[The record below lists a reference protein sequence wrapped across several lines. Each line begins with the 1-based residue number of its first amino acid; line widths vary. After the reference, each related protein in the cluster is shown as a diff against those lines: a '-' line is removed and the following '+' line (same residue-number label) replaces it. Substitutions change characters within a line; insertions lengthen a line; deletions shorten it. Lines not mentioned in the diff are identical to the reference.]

1 MLFSSS
7 AACFLAI
14 PGKRAALSGAKQ
26 GDAGLNLGNGNLMY
40 TVSQDSVS
48 KRHTLRWETYT
59 SFNMPKEV
67 KYASLGS
74 TIMSTAADRTLSFTY
89 GPEHQ
94 RVKQVVKLE
103 TNAPTSLM
111 GGTTW
116 YLHGSNNS
124 LLYEKEVKANGVTEH
139 RHYLQAA
146 GMTVALAVVR
156 SGTGVS
162 ATHANVRMRPTQLT
176 YYQQDHLGSIAL
188 VTDANGAVL
197 ERMAYDPWGKR
208 RFTTGL
214 ADKND
219 SIVGV
224 NTDRGYT
231 EHEHLDE
238 MGVIHMNGRLYDPL
252 VGRFMSADPYIQS
265 PENLQS
271 YNRFAYVM
279 NNPLAYTH
287 PSGYW
292 SWRKF
297 IRSAVMI
304 AAAVYLGPAV
314 SNYLLASWGA
324 TTASIG
330 ASAMM
335 TVAAGAISGAVAG
348 YAGGYLGV
356 IATGGNSAEARAA
369 GKSGAISGALF
380 GAAGGVGAA
389 DSVARYV
396 AHATAGCLS
405 AVAGGGKCGQGAVSA
420 AFDKWSTN
428 ATAGMDV
435 GNSVGGTIAR
445 GAAAMVAGGVG
456 SMLAGGKFANG
467 AETAA
472 YGFLFNEVQAIFKR
486 ETGQLTVRDKETG
499 KQAEGKFFSGTSS
512 KDQIP
517 AGEYSIL
524 EGRTGY
530 RLEPHDSIFGDD
542 MHDQTGRTLL
552 RLHGPG
558 GSIGCVTACDAS
570 SWSQVSGLIS
580 STSTSQAKL
589 LNLLL

>member
-1 MLFSSS
+1 L
-7 AACFLAI
+7 
-14 PGKRAALSGAKQ
+14 
-26 GDAGLNLGNGNLMY
+26 
-40 TVSQDSVS
+40 
-48 KRHTLRWETYT
+48 
-59 SFNMPKEV
+59 
-67 KYASLGS
+67 
-74 TIMSTAADRTLSFTY
+74 
-89 GPEHQ
+89 PEHQ

-156 SGTGVS
+156 RSGTGVS
-162 ATHANVRMRPTQLT
+162 TTQLT
-176 YYQQDHLGSIAL
+176 YYQQDHLGSIAV

-292 SWRKF
+292 SWKKF
-297 IRSAVMI
+297 RQAVIMI
-304 AAAVYLGPAV
+304 GVAVTLGPAA
-314 SNYLLASWGA
+314 SGYLYTTWGVTA
-324 TTASIG
+324 ATASIG
-330 ASAMM
+330 Q
-335 TVAAGAISGAVAG
+335 VIVVGAISGAVAG
-348 YAGGYLGV
+348 YAGGYLSV
-356 IATGGNSAEARAA
+356 IATGGTAAEARAA
-369 GKSGAISGALF
+369 GKSGAISGMLF
-380 GAAGGVGAA
+380 GAAGGVGDANSWSRLA
-389 DSVARYV
+389 
-396 AHATAGCLS
+396 AHATAGCVS
-405 AVAGGGKCGQGAVSA
+405 SVSGGGKCGEGAASA
-420 AFDKWSTN
+420 VFGKWTTN
-428 ATAGMDV
+428 AIGAPGMNDSPAELV
-435 GNSVGGTIAR
+435 AKGVAT
-445 GAAAMVAGGVG
+445 MVAGGVG
-456 SMLAGGKFANG
+456 SVIAGGKFESG

-472 YGFLFNEVQAIFKR
+472 YGYLFNA
-486 ETGQLTVRDKETG
+486 VRTRGWDAWDRGFAPKDTSNCGSPECKAGLLPAHSENRTNE
-499 KQAEGKFFSGTSS
+499 QIDRDLNRFSC
-512 KDQIP
+512 
-517 AGEYSIL
+517 EL
-524 EGRTGY
+524 
-530 RLEPHDSIFGDD
+530 
-542 MHDQTGRTLL
+542 
-552 RLHGPG
+552 
-558 GSIGCVTACDAS
+558 
-570 SWSQVSGLIS
+570 
-580 STSTSQAKL
+580 STSIATSFVSAPAATMKYMVNKL
-589 LNLLL
+589 GQYVAYAVDYLIGEVVTTTTQSIVCR